1 MTNVCL
7 AFLLFLGNVVLQSW
21 ALGRQELP
29 DPPDEG
35 VYLYQAKLITQGYLP
50 YRDFAMTSHVPFLM
64 YLNALVLKLC
74 NFDMLTYHRIY
85 VVWVFLTIFPLFS
98 TVVYFTRSRVA
109 SLLSCIFFCT
119 FTELVQWDAHFFA
132 IRQASL
138 PFFACFIYCFFVRKK
153 AKLSHIS
160 YHSHNLGEG
169 KKHLLISFRSK
180 RNNACTIFRPSS
192 CLCLAVSK
200 RWKTALLCS

>member
-1 MTNVCL
+1 MLLSPKSTKSFLYKTVIPLWVSLCPKMVGNKPYFLEILGHFL
-7 AFLLFLGNVVLQSW
+7 ASSGECNSFYASQNERTVSN
-21 ALGRQELP
+21 
-29 DPPDEG
+29 
-35 VYLYQAKLITQGYLP
+35 
-50 YRDFAMTSHVPFLM
+50 HVPFLM

-109 SLLSCIFFCT
+109 SLLSCVFFCT

-192 CLCLAVSK
+192 C
-200 RWKTALLCS
+200 